1 MEIYQ
6 YPSRKGKRSE
16 MYICVKESVRRRPET
31 EDRMII

>member
-1 MEIYQ
+1 MRYINTLHE
-6 YPSRKGKRSE
+6 GKRSE